1 MDYNEII
8 VINGEQHKYCKSCT
22 DLLPIDKYYPMP
34 KNKVGF
40 NVRCKACEMKKRR
53 DKYEA
58 RKPVWLTREDLLS
71 SMGYD
76 VNGDIHLQFCNRYNL
91 PYKEKEID

>member
-8 VINGEQHKYCKSCT
+8 LINGEQHKYCKSCT
-22 DLLPIDKYYPMP
+22 DLLPIDKYYPIER
-34 KNKVGF
+34 NKVGY

-58 RKPVWLTREDLLS
+58 RKPVWLTPEDLLTN
-71 SMGYD
+71 MGYD

-91 PYKEKEID
+91 PYKEKQID

>member
-34 KNKVGF
+34 RNKVGF

>member
-40 NVRCKACEMKKRR
+40 NVRCKVCEMKKRR